1 MPWMC
6 ALVVRQATRARQ
18 KLAQWWWLSVLPC
31 LSPQPPWRGWVDL
44 PRLPRMMVR
53 RREDAA
59 ASSHASRLYCLL
71 NASNLELWRGRPG
84 ELGRPPA
91 SCLGSATRC
100 LGDGVFKAAMEPVLH
115 TLCGLMLLTDG
126 LLPAGSVLDV
136 GAHIGGEACW
146 YSSLEPSRM
155 VHAVEPLQ
163 ANVAYMQNLLPRW
176 EAWGARNVT
185 VTHAGLG
192 REAITNMSVPRIR
205 YRNLGQNML
214 TLSQV
219 TKESDGELET
229 FPLLTIDGIFE
240 GERLALAH
248 IDVEGQE
255 YEVLLGARRTLARD
269 RPWLT
274 LETHTNTS
282 IVGYSERDYRM
293 AVHIGRLLGH
303 SRYAVYVVDE
313 ACGAPGCRNL
323 LCVPKGDVAKF
334 EATEAFRL
342 LHHRTSGD
350 PRTSHVTTNSLFYC
364 VSIEDKADA
373 LWGCLQESVHRVRT
387 TWRMRQPLRR
397 RKSAR
402 PPGASLFNHP

>member
-1 MPWMC
+1 MTN
-6 ALVVRQATRARQ
+6 VE
-18 KLAQWWWLSVLPC
+18 
-31 LSPQPPWRGWVDL
+31 
-44 PRLPRMMVR
+44 R
-53 RREDAA
+53 RREAA
-59 ASSHASRLYCLL
+59 ASGLYCLL

-146 YSSLEPSRM
+146 YSSLDPSRM

-219 TKESDGELET
+219 TNESDGELET

-342 LHHRTSGD
+342 LHHRTSSVPPHRTSGGD
-350 PRTSHVTTNSLFYC
+350 PRTSQVTSDSLFYC
-364 VSIEDKADA
+364 VSIEDRADA
-373 LWGCLQESVHRVRT
+373 LWGCLQGSVHRVRA
-387 TWRMRQPLRR
+387 TWRMRQPMAMRGHPG
-397 RKSAR
+397 KNKAR
-402 PPGASLFNHP
+402 GR